1 MTEEQIY
8 NRMMALC
15 SRREYCKSDIAAKIA
30 ALSEDVDAGAM
41 IEKLCAERF
50 IDENRYASAFV
61 RDKSRLAG
69 WGEMKIRYALQ
80 RKGLDKETIAEAMGQ
95 IDEDQQ
101 LERLTKL
108 MDAKA
113 RALKTATAEEK
124 RAKLIRFATSKGF
137 TYAQAVEVCKKIQ

>member
-15 SRREYCKSDIAAKIA
+15 SRREYCKSDIAAKIV

>member
-15 SRREYCKSDIAAKIA
+15 SRREYCKSDIAAKIV

-95 IDEDQQ
+95 IDEDQK

-113 RALKTATAEEK
+113 RALKTATPEEK
-124 RAKLIRFATSKGF
+124 RAKLMRFATSKGF

>member
-8 NRMMALC
+8 NRMMTLC

-113 RALKTATAEEK
+113 RALKTATPEEK